1 MPLYVARQ
9 VTSRLVDPIRRAETW
24 FSRNG
29 LPHFVAGYNSREHI
43 WTRALPAMVAVMAF
57 QLLGAVASAVGN
69 SSRQLP
75 VVALVVVG
83 LVLLGMGLWSKRRR
97 GYWFAPAD
105 RVGWPVFV
113 GFMLCGVL
121 SELVQFGKNLNG
133 TQISWGT
140 VAGSLFGQVVLLG
153 IIYVFTRYAVLAMI
167 GWGIRQTVRSAGDL
181 YAVATKAL
189 PLLLIVMIVLF
200 INTEMWQ
207 VAGSLDGPVLWASA
221 GLLLVL
227 GVLVTIERTN
237 DQIGTLAQDAPIEH
251 VRQSCGG
258 TPLATVAEHLST
270 APGPDL
276 GRAQRRNML
285 VAALFTKF
293 IQSALIGFLIWLFF
307 IVFGVIAITEPVQ
320 NAWMGSL
327 GSTDVFWTVG
337 DVHVLSRALIR
348 VATFLGAFAAF
359 YTTIYAASDPV
370 YSASFSDDIGASLQ
384 QAVDVRRV
392 YLAAKDA

>member
-1 MPLYVARQ
+1 M
-9 VTSRLVDPIRRAETW
+9 DPVRRTETW

-29 LPHFVAGYNSREHI
+29 LPHFVSGYNSREHI
-43 WTRALPAMVAVMAF
+43 WTRALPAMVAVMAL
-57 QLLGAVASAVGN
+57 QLLAAVTLAISYG
-69 SSRQLP
+69 SRVVPVLALA
-75 VVALVVVG
+75 VVALI
-83 LVLLGMGLWSKRRR
+83 LLGMGLWSKRRR

-105 RVGWPVFV
+105 RVRWPVFV
-113 GFMLCGVL
+113 AFMFCGTL
-121 SELVQFGKNLNG
+121 SDLVQLGKNVDG
-133 TQISWGT
+133 EQVTWST

-153 IIYVFTRYAVLAMI
+153 IIYLITRYAVLAMI
-167 GWGIRQTVRSAGDL
+167 GWAIRQTVRSAGDL

-237 DQIGTLAQDAPIEH
+237 DQIGNLAQDAPIEE
-251 VRQSCGG
+251 VRASCQG
-258 TPLATVAEHLST
+258 TPLATASDRMPS
-270 APGPDL
+270 APDPEL
-276 GRAQRRNML
+276 GRAQHRNML
-285 VAALFTKF
+285 VAALFTRF
-293 IQSALIGFLIWLFF
+293 IQSALIGALVWLFF

-320 NAWMGSL
+320 SAWMGNL
-327 GSTDVFWTVG
+327 GTADVFWTIG

-370 YSASFSDDIGASLQ
+370 YSASFSDDVGGSLQ